1 MFKAIIF
8 MNFFAIFAIGNGSTF
23 KFVHNNYAFQILDYF
38 FLRNVSLTLVSLVL
52 VNCLGI
58 DVWALPESKS
68 KSEWVKLLVMRSL
81 AGHAC
86 FVTF

>member
-1 MFKAIIF
+1 
-8 MNFFAIFAIGNGSTF
+8 MNFFAMFAIGNGATF
-23 KFVHNNYAFQILDYF
+23 KLVHNNYGFQILDYL
-38 FLRNVSLTLVSLVL
+38 FLRQISLTLVSLVL

-68 KSEWVKLLVMRSL
+68 KAEWVKLLVIRSL

-86 FVTF
+86 FITF